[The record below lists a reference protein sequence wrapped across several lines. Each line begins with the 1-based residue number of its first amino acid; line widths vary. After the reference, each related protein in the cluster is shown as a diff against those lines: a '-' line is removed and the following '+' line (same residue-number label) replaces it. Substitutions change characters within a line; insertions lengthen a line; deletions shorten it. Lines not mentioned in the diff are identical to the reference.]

1 MMGAQFYWMVL
12 KLALAAFCGDTPASN
27 FIGGFKE
34 SVGGAYKGCRECMA
48 TKPVMASIFVH
59 EQCPLRDEIS
69 HTQLC
74 RQLEGLSGK
83 EFVEASK
90 QTGINFLS
98 PPSILQSYQM
108 LATGCNACPFR
119 RCYSSRNHLVPKLC
133 TGKKYFSL
141 SELNL
146 KVEHFH
152 YNYHERNDKPSP
164 IQREAILGRK
174 KFGQNACQMWLF
186 SILLSILIASNV
198 PVGNQ
203 NWACFSIL
211 LKILAISMC
220 RRIQTWMIPILKCL
234 IKDHH
239 EQFVNL
245 YPGCMTPKYHFLVH
259 LPDIICRFGPPHS
272 YWCMR
277 FEAKNRFFKGVIHGN
292 FKNIPLTLASE
303 HLCHRVPS
311 ALFS

>member
-1 MMGAQFYWMVL
+1 ML
-12 KLALAAFCGDTPASN
+12 LRCG
-27 FIGGFKE
+27 FF
-34 SVGGAYKGCRECMA
+34 
-48 TKPVMASIFVH
+48 
-59 EQCPLRDEIS
+59 
-69 HTQLC
+69 
-74 RQLEGLSGK
+74 
-83 EFVEASK
+83 
-90 QTGINFLS
+90 
-98 PPSILQSYQM
+98 
-108 LATGCNACPFR
+108 
-119 RCYSSRNHLVPKLC
+119 
-133 TGKKYFSL
+133 
-141 SELNL
+141 
-146 KVEHFH
+146 
-152 YNYHERNDKPSP
+152 
-164 IQREAILGRK
+164 
-174 KFGQNACQMWLF
+174 
-186 SILLSILIASNV
+186 LSILIASNV

-259 LPDIICRFGPPHS
+259 LPDICRFGPPRS

-303 HLCHRVPS
+303 HQLWLCHQLYS
-311 ALFS
+311 AKTKENFLYKGDEIKGKATVDFRSSELCKSLLCHLHISDTKPLLALKCKYIKIFGVEYKKGAVIRLVSECSSDP